1 MRQIYHHL
9 LATLPL
15 LFVLASALRAEIH
28 AGVWVQFK
36 GIKHI
41 LEQADA
47 SYYREHRSMMSDAA
61 YEFLRS
67 HHDRLIDDY
76 PGLEQHQAS
85 VFVEDRNQKV
95 AHGKPVL
102 SLKKAYSD
110 AEIQRFCHGAGDGIV
125 FLLEPKIDGAS
136 LVVEY
141 QNGRLSQALTRGDSR
156 VGVDVTTVLLAS
168 GALPLTLNGAPEL
181 LRLRGEVYLPR
192 DDFRRLNAARVT
204 AGEEPYSSARNLAA
218 GTLMLKDY
226 SEVRNRGLKWLVFEV
241 RNALDLGFESD
252 SAALKAAQ
260 DMGLPVVDLK
270 ATASVD
276 ELQRWIK
283 LENENRRGLPYET
296 DGFVLK
302 VDDLKHREELGNTK
316 KFPRWAIARKFRSE
330 HVVTR
335 VLAIEYSVSELG
347 KRTPIAILSP
357 VEIGGATV
365 QRATLHSDSILE
377 ALGIEVG
384 SRVQVIRAGGVV
396 PEIVGV
402 VE

>member
-1 MRQIYHHL
+1 M
-9 LATLPL
+9 LPL
-15 LFVLASALRAEIH
+15 LFVLASVLRAEIPEE
-28 AGVWVQFK
+28 VWVQFK

-47 SYYREHRSMMSDAA
+47 SYYLEHRSMMSDEA

-67 HHDRLIDDY
+67 HQDRLIDDY
-76 PGLEQHQAS
+76 PELEPHAAS
-85 VFVEDRNQKV
+85 VFVEDRKQKV
-95 AHGKPVL
+95 EHGKPVL

-110 AEIQRFCHGAGDGIV
+110 DEIQRFCDGAGDGIV

-141 QNGRLSQALTRGDSR
+141 RDGRLSQALTRGNSR
-156 VGVDVTTVLLAS
+156 SGVDVTTVLLAS
-168 GALPLTLNGAPEL
+168 GALPLTLNGAPEV
-181 LRLRGEVYLPR
+181 LRLRGEVYLTR
-192 DDFRRLNAARVT
+192 DDFRRLNEARAA
-204 AGEEPYSSARNLAA
+204 AGEEPFSSARNLAA

-226 SEVRNRGLKWLVFEV
+226 SEVRNRGLQLLVFEV
-241 RNALDLGFESD
+241 RNALDLGFQSD
-252 SAALKAAQ
+252 VAALQAARR
-260 DMGLPVVDLK
+260 MGLPVVNFK
-270 ATASVD
+270 ASASVD

-283 LENENRRGLPYET
+283 LEYANRGDLPYET

-302 VDDLKHREELGNTK
+302 VDDLKRRDELGSTK

-330 HVVTR
+330 PVETR

-357 VEIGGATV
+357 IEIGGATV
-365 QRATLHSDSILE
+365 QRATLHTDLILE
-377 ALGIEVG
+377 SLGIEVG

-402 VE
+402 VKE